1 MVFGW
6 GKKKKEQEQISDI
19 SVQSI
24 AKKIT
29 LIEVSQILE
38 DLKAIRSKTLIA
50 ETRLFAN
57 KIKPQFDE
65 LNSIAISLEK
75 DNLKVDDIDKHLRT
89 IVERG
94 KKQVISVIKE
104 ETSIKIGE
112 INSFD
117 DVSEINHLVN
127 RSLKRIGDVL
137 GRQSRVIH
145 IFAKKYASKL
155 KDILKDL
162 NTKREILQSLVDNY
176 KTLEDGISDIQNNLN
191 RIEKSKE
198 IFQKKS
204 SRSLEFKKSLQ
215 ELENKI
221 QQITF
226 EIEESKSSP
235 DYIKYLKIK
244 EQITQLEIEKNH
256 MRRNINDQFTKV
268 SRPLGKYEYVSALD
282 REQKILLTQL
292 ISDPFNAL
300 SSEKKNDIVVI
311 LQSVRK
317 GVISGSVSVKDI
329 DKSVQFVDRTIEVLD
344 DFIKE
349 KSDFVTKEQALV
361 ENLKVFDHNSFNE
374 KNSELK
380 RIIQNRDDLNSKIGL
395 FKSEILEAKN
405 LGPKLSLNIEQK
417 LRDVSSV
424 KYVIKD

>member
-6 GKKKKEQEQISDI
+6 GKKKKEQEQISDV
-19 SVQSI
+19 SVPSI
-24 AKKIT
+24 EKQIA
-29 LIEVSQILE
+29 LIQVSQILE
-38 DLKAIRSKTLIA
+38 DLKALRSKTLIA
-50 ETRLFAN
+50 ETRLFTN
-57 KIKPQFDE
+57 KIKPQFGE
-65 LNSIAISLEK
+65 LYSIAISLEK
-75 DNLKVDDIDKHLRT
+75 DDLKVDDIDKHLRT

-104 ETSIKIGE
+104 ETSIKISE
-112 INSFD
+112 IDSFD
-117 DVSEINHLVN
+117 DVSEINNAIN

-162 NTKREILQSLVDNY
+162 NTERESIQSLVNNY
-176 KTLEDGISDIQNNLN
+176 KTLEDEISDIQNNLK

-204 SRSLEFKKSLQ
+204 SRILEFKKSVQ
-215 ELENKI
+215 ELEQKI
-221 QQITF
+221 QQTTH
-226 EIEESKSSP
+226 EIEDSKSSS
-235 DYIKYLKIK
+235 DYVKYLKIK
-244 EQITQLEIEKNH
+244 EQITQLETEKNH

-300 SSEKKNDIVVI
+300 SLEKKNDILVI

-329 DKSVQFVDRTIEVLD
+329 DKSVQFVDKTIEILD
-344 DFIKE
+344 DLIKE
-349 KSDFVTKEQALV
+349 KSDFVTKEHVLV

-380 RIIQNRDDLNSKIGL
+380 KIIQNSDDLN
-395 FKSEILEAKN
+395 
-405 LGPKLSLNIEQK
+405 
-417 LRDVSSV
+417 
-424 KYVIKD
+424 